1 MLRNAKEK
9 TCKGTCQQ
17 AFSENSLVIPTA
29 EAVGLS
35 VVPNSSDF
43 ENGLNF
49 QSDGQPRARPPR
61 FNCSTADASIHR
73 AGESLLGVSQ
83 PDASGSRAPLCQV
96 LGTRRAQAAASV
108 CALPHARSPGGARGS
123 RQPMGRGVARRGRGG
138 DARTS

>member
-73 AGESLLGVSQ
+73 ARETRWRPAVKH
-83 PDASGSRAPLCQV
+83 RAKTRPPCEYWRLPL
-96 LGTRRAQAAASV
+96 S
-108 CALPHARSPGGARGS
+108 S
-123 RQPMGRGVARRGRGG
+123 
-138 DARTS
+138 